1 MTAYIWDA
9 PTVLARCIGSAIAKD
24 APDVMRPW
32 LKDGMAWSDRKPG
45 ETMVD
50 FQARA
55 CAPRPSPP
63 SEQDIALWA
72 MFPQTWGDT
81 SLGFGGMAG
90 QSMTEA
96 FTVVLMAD
104 HAWFLVYWG
113 GLFGYRL
120 DLRDPKFDRDAFF
133 ADLAAQ
139 RTAAQA
145 ERFKYFTKK
154 D

>member
-1 MTAYIWDA
+1 MNAHIWDA

-32 LKDGMAWSDRKPG
+32 LKAGMAWSDRKIG
-45 ETMVD
+45 ESMVD

-55 CAPRPSPP
+55 CAPRACRPT
-63 SEQDIALWA
+63 EQDIALWA

-90 QSMTEA
+90 QAMTEA
-96 FTVVLMAD
+96 FTVVLMSD

-120 DLRDPKFDRDAFF
+120 DLREPSFDRDAFF

-139 RTAAQA
+139 RTHAQA
-145 ERFKYFTKK
+145 ERHKYFTRKA
-154 D
+154 